1 MKLASKTFKDG
12 GVIPGRCGFCIK
24 APRGKITLGR
34 NRNPELHW
42 SDVPADT
49 RSLVL
54 MVIDGDAP
62 SPKPDNVNTEGSM
75 LSPSLPRGEF
85 THWLLVDI
93 PTFVS
98 EIAEGACSEGV
109 IAKGK
114 RLPRGPEGSRQGV
127 NDYTAW
133 FGDDKDMGGPYHG
146 YDGPCPPWND
156 SVPHHYR
163 FELYAT
169 DLDRCPVDGQFRLAD
184 VRKALEGHVLATTTL
199 VGRYALN
206 PAMRLR

>member
-1 MKLASKTFKDG
+1 MKLASNTFRNG
-12 GVIPGRCGFCIK
+12 GVIPGRCAFAIK

-42 SDVPADT
+42 SGMPAGT

-62 SPKPDNVNTEGSM
+62 NPRPAQVNTEGAI
-75 LSPSLPRGEF
+75 LGPALPRGEF
-85 THWLLVDI
+85 THWLMVDI
-93 PTFVS
+93 PAAVNG
-98 EIAEGACSEGV
+98 IAEGACSDGV

-114 RLPRGPEGSRQGV
+114 RQPRGPEGSRQGV
-127 NDYTAW
+127 NDYTGW
-133 FGDDKDMGGPYHG
+133 FGDDKDMGGPYFG

-156 SVPHHYR
+156 SLIHHYR

-169 DLDRCPVDGQFRLAD
+169 DLERCPVEGQFGLAD
-184 VRKALEGHVLATTTL
+184 LRQAIEGHVLASAQYA
-199 VGRYALN
+199 GRYALN
-206 PAMRLR
+206 PAVRLR